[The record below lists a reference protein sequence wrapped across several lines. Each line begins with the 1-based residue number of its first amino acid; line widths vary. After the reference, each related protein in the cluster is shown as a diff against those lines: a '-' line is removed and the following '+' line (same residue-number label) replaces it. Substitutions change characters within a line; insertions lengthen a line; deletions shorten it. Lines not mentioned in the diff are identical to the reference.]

1 MSFTF
6 NTATNI
12 GKVRALCRDTNSA
25 SYVLSDEEINVFL
38 SLEENDL
45 YSSAALALESI
56 ASDKALVAKVISAG
70 DYKEDT
76 TKMSD
81 LLLKTADRFRQR
93 ANSIPA
99 EAQVEEILTDFN
111 YNDILTNKALRGEY
125 DY

>member
-1 MSFTF
+1 MSFSF
-6 NTATNI
+6 DTATNI
-12 GKVRALCRDTNSA
+12 GKVRALCRDTDAS

-38 SLEENDL
+38 SLEENCL

-56 ASDKALVAKVISAG
+56 AADKAKLSKSISAG

-76 TKMSD
+76 TKIAD
-81 LLLKTADRFRQR
+81 QLLKTAEKFRER